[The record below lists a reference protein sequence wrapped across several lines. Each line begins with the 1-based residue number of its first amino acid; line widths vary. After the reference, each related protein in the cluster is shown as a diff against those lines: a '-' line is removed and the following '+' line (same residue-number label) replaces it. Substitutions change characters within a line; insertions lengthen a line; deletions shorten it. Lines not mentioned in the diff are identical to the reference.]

1 MFTVNRDCIQFKL
14 VMKKND
20 KPFKGT
26 EFPSTQVKKKKKR
39 RNNDVDNTGLSDL
52 WFLEE

>member
-1 MFTVNRDCIQFKL
+1 MLSVNRDCIQFKL

-26 EFPSTQVKKKKKR
+26 EFPSTQVKKEKKEG
-39 RNNDVDNTGLSDL
+39 TMMLTTQA
-52 WFLEE
+52 FLAYGF